1 MFVFKKALPRRTV
14 LRGLGATVA
23 LPLLEAMV
31 PAMTASA
38 KTVANPPKRFGAV
51 FVPLGERPGFWKP
64 ETVGSDFEF
73 TPILAPIEKFRE
85 HVTVI
90 SELCDPIDGHA
101 VTVSAWLSGTVPKKT
116 FAEDVYSGETVDQV
130 IARRIG
136 QETPLPSLELATED
150 FTGYIGGCDTQYS
163 CAYMNTISWS
173 SATTPVPMEINP
185 RVVFERMFG
194 RPGTA
199 AQRQQRMRTDKSI
212 LDSLV
217 DDVKELGHELGARD
231 LGRLNEYLDH
241 VREIERRIQMSENA
255 GASSLANMD
264 APFGIPESWEEHARL
279 MFELAALA
287 YEADITRV
295 ASFMMA
301 KDASMISYTN
311 LGISEPHHSMTHH
324 LELTENIENLV
335 KINTY
340 HMTLFAEFIE
350 RLSSTPD
357 GDGSLLDHSL
367 ILFGSGMSEANIHS
381 RLDIPTL
388 LIGGHSA
395 GFKGN
400 RHVQTAP
407 ETPFAN
413 CLLTLANIYGCE
425 RESFGTLS
433 TGELTL

>member
-1 MFVFKKALPRRTV
+1 MFIFKKALPRRTV
-14 LRGLGATVA
+14 LRGLGATLA

-38 KTVANPPKRFGAV
+38 KTVANPPKRFGVV
-51 FVPLGERPGFWKP
+51 FVPLGERPGFWTP
-64 ETVGSDFEF
+64 ATVGSDFEF
-73 TPILAPIEKFRE
+73 TPILKPIEKFRD
-85 HVTVI
+85 HVTVV

-173 SATTPVPMEINP
+173 SPTTPVPMEINP

-199 AQRQQRMRTDKSI
+199 AQRQQRMQTDKSI
-212 LDSLV
+212 LDSLT
-217 DDVKELGHELGARD
+217 DDVKELERGLGARD

-241 VREIERRIQMSENA
+241 VREVERRIQMSEKA
-255 GASSLANMD
+255 GASSLLEVD

-279 MFELAALA
+279 MFELAALS

-295 ASFMMA
+295 TSFMMA
-301 KDASMISYTN
+301 KDASMMSYTN

-324 LELTENIENLV
+324 LELAENTQNLV

-340 HMTLFAEFIE
+340 HMSLFAEFIE
-350 RLSSTPD
+350 RLSTTPD

-388 LIGGHSA
+388 LVGGHSV
-395 GFKGN
+395 GFKGD

>member
-1 MFVFKKALPRRTV
+1 MFITKKALPRRTV
-14 LRGLGATVA
+14 LRGLGATLA

-38 KTVANPPKRFGAV
+38 KTVANPPKRFGVV
-51 FVPLGERPGFWKP
+51 FVPLGERPGFWTP
-64 ETVGSDFEF
+64 PNVGSDFEF
-73 TPILAPIEKFRE
+73 TPILKPLEKFRD
-85 HVTVI
+85 HMTVV
-90 SELCDPIDGHA
+90 SEMCDPIDGHA
-101 VTVSAWLSGTVPKKT
+101 VTVSAWLSGAMPKKT
-116 FAEDVYSGETVDQV
+116 FAEDVYSGETLDQV
-130 IARRIG
+130 IARQIG

-185 RVVFERMFG
+185 RVVFERLFG

-199 AQRQQRMRTDKSI
+199 AQRQQRMHTDKSI
-212 LDSLV
+212 LDSLTA
-217 DDVKELGHELGARD
+217 DVAELERGLGPRD
-231 LGRLNEYLDH
+231 VSRLDEYLEH
-241 VREIERRIQMSENA
+241 VREIERRIEMSEKG
-255 GASSLANMD
+255 GASALLEVD
-264 APFGIPESWEEHARL
+264 APYGIPEAWEEHARL
-279 MFELAALA
+279 MFELWALA

-295 ASFMMA
+295 TSLMLA
-301 KDASMISYTN
+301 KDASMMSYTN

-324 LELTENIENLV
+324 LELTENVQNLV

-350 RLSSTPD
+350 RLSKTPD

-388 LIGGHSA
+388 LVGGHSV

-400 RHVQTAP
+400 RHIQTAP

-413 CLLTLANIYGCE
+413 CLLSLANVYGCE

-433 TGELTL
+433 TGELSL

>member
-1 MFVFKKALPRRTV
+1 VK
-14 LRGLGATVA
+14 GATLA
-23 LPLLEAMV
+23 GPLLDAMV
-31 PAMTASA
+31 PALTP
-38 KTVANPPKRFGAV
+38 TVKPAATPPTRFGAV
-51 FVPLGERPGFWKP
+51 FVPHGERPGFWTP
-64 ETVGSDFEF
+64 ATVGADFEF
-73 TPILAPIEKFRE
+73 TPILKPIEKFRE
-85 HVTVI
+85 HVTVV
-90 SELCDPIDGHA
+90 SELCDPLDGHA
-101 VTVSAWLSGTVPKKT
+101 TTVSAWLSGALPKKT

-185 RVVFERMFG
+185 RVVFERLFG

-199 AQRQQRMRTDKSI
+199 TQRQQRKQTDKSI
-212 LDSLV
+212 LDSLA
-217 DDVKELGHELGARD
+217 DDVKDLERGLGARD
-231 LGRLNEYLDH
+231 LGRLQEYLTH
-241 VREIERRIQMSENA
+241 VREVERRIEMSERA
-255 GASSLANMD
+255 GANSVLEVD

-287 YEADITRV
+287 YQADVTRV
-295 ASFMMA
+295 SSFMMA

-311 LGISEPHHSMTHH
+311 LGVSEPLHSTTHH
-324 LELTENIENLV
+324 LELPESGPNLV
-335 KINTY
+335 KFITY
-340 HMTLFAEFIE
+340 HMSLVAEFLD

-367 ILFGSGMSEANIHS
+367 ILFGSGMSEANTHS
-381 RLDIPTL
+381 RLNIPTL
-388 LIGGHSA
+388 LVGGGSV

-413 CLLTLANIYGCE
+413 CLLSLANIYGCE
-425 RESFGTLS
+425 LDKFGTLS
-433 TGELTL
+433 TGEVSL

>member
-1 MFVFKKALPRRTV
+1 MFISKMALSRRTV
-14 LRGLGATVA
+14 LRGMGATLA

-31 PAMTASA
+31 PALTQTVKTA
-38 KTVANPPKRFGAV
+38 ANPPRRFGAV
-51 FVPLGERPGFWKP
+51 FVPLGERPGYWTP
-64 ETVGSDFEF
+64 ATIGSNFEF
-73 TPILAPIEKFRE
+73 TPILKPIEKFRQQ
-85 HVTVI
+85 VTVV
-90 SELCDPIDGHA
+90 SELCDPLDGHA
-101 VTVSAWLSGTVPKKT
+101 TTVSAWLSGALPKKT

-130 IARRIG
+130 IAKKIG

-185 RVVFERMFG
+185 RVVFERLFG

-199 AQRQQRMRTDKSI
+199 AQRKQRMQTDKSI
-212 LDSLV
+212 LDSLT
-217 DDVKELGHELGARD
+217 DDVKDLQRGLGARD

-241 VREIERRIQMSENA
+241 VREVERRIQLSEKA
-255 GASSLANMD
+255 GAKSLLEVD

-287 YEADITRV
+287 YQADITRV
-295 ASFMMA
+295 STFMMA

-311 LGISEPHHSMTHH
+311 LGISEPHHSTTHH
-324 LELTENIENLV
+324 LELPESIPNLV

-340 HMTLFAEFIE
+340 HMSLFAEFIE
-350 RLSSTPD
+350 RLSTTPD

-381 RLDIPTL
+381 RLNIPTL
-388 LIGGHSA
+388 LVGGSSA
-395 GFKGN
+395 GLKGN
-400 RHVQTAP
+400 RHIQSKT

-413 CLLTLANIYGCE
+413 CLLALANVYGCE
-425 RESFGTLS
+425 LKQFGTLS
-433 TGELTL
+433 TGELSL

>member
-1 MFVFKKALPRRTV
+1 MFIFKKALPRRAV

-23 LPLLEAMV
+23 LPFLEAMV

-38 KTVANPPKRFGAV
+38 KTVANPPKRFGVV
-51 FVPLGERPGFWKP
+51 FVPLGERPGFWTP
-64 ETVGSDFEF
+64 ATVGSDFEF
-73 TPILAPIEKFRE
+73 TPILKPIEKYRE
-85 HVTVI
+85 HITVI
-90 SELCDPIDGHA
+90 SQLCDPIDGHA
-101 VTVSAWLSGTVPKKT
+101 VTVSAWLSGTEPKKT
-116 FAEDVYSGETVDQV
+116 FAEDVHSGETLDQV
-130 IARRIG
+130 VARKIG

-185 RVVFERMFG
+185 RVVFERLFG

-199 AQRQQRMRTDKSI
+199 AQRQQRMQTDKSI
-212 LDSLV
+212 LDSLT
-217 DDVKELGHELGARD
+217 DDVKELERGLGAPD
-231 LGRLNEYLDH
+231 LGRLDEYLDH
-241 VREIERRIQMSENA
+241 VREIERRIQMSEKA
-255 GASSLANMD
+255 GAQSVLDVD

-295 ASFMMA
+295 MSFMMA

-311 LGISEPHHSMTHH
+311 LGIAEPHHSMTHH
-324 LELTENIENLV
+324 LELVENIQHLV

-350 RLSSTPD
+350 RLSKTTD

-388 LIGGHSA
+388 LIGGHSV

-400 RHVQTAP
+400 RHVQTAAQ
-407 ETPFAN
+407 TPFAN
-413 CLLTLANIYGCE
+413 CLLTLANVYGCE

-433 TGELTL
+433 TGELAL

>member
-1 MFVFKKALPRRTV
+1 MFVSKKALPRRTV
-14 LRGLGATVA
+14 LRGLGATLA

-38 KTVANPPKRFGAV
+38 KTVANPPKRFGVV
-51 FVPLGERPGFWKP
+51 FVPLGERPGFWTP
-64 ETVGSDFEF
+64 ATVGSDFEF
-73 TPILAPIEKFRE
+73 TPILKPIEKFRE
-85 HVTVI
+85 HVTVV

-101 VTVSAWLSGTVPKKT
+101 VTVSAWLSGAEPKKT

-185 RVVFERMFG
+185 RVVFERLFG

-199 AQRQQRMRTDKSI
+199 AQRQQRMQTDRSI
-212 LDSLV
+212 LDSLT
-217 DDVKELGHELGARD
+217 DDVKELERGLGARD
-231 LGRLNEYLDH
+231 LGRLNQYLDH
-241 VREIERRIQMSENA
+241 VREVERRIQISEKS
-255 GASSLANMD
+255 GGTSLLEVD

-301 KDASMISYTN
+301 KDASMLSYTN

-324 LELTENIENLV
+324 LELTENIQNLV

-350 RLSSTPD
+350 RLSKTPD

-388 LIGGHSA
+388 LVGGHNV

>member
-1 MFVFKKALPRRTV
+1 MFISKMALSRRTV
-14 LRGLGATVA
+14 LRGMGATLA

-31 PAMTASA
+31 PALTQTVKTA
-38 KTVANPPKRFGAV
+38 ANPPRRFGAL
-51 FVPLGERPGFWKP
+51 FVPLGERPGYWTP
-64 ETVGSDFEF
+64 ATIGSNFEF
-73 TPILAPIEKFRE
+73 TPILKPIEKFRQQ
-85 HVTVI
+85 VTVV
-90 SELCDPIDGHA
+90 SELCDPLDGHA
-101 VTVSAWLSGTVPKKT
+101 TTVSAWLSGALPKKT

-130 IARRIG
+130 IAKKIG

-185 RVVFERMFG
+185 RVVFERLSG

-199 AQRQQRMRTDKSI
+199 AQRKQRMQTDKSI
-212 LDSLV
+212 LDSLT
-217 DDVKELGHELGARD
+217 DDVKDLQRGLGARD

-241 VREIERRIQMSENA
+241 VREVERRIQLSEKA
-255 GASSLANMD
+255 GAKSLLEVD

-287 YEADITRV
+287 YQADITRV
-295 ASFMMA
+295 STFMMA

-311 LGISEPHHSMTHH
+311 LGISEPHHSTTHH
-324 LELTENIENLV
+324 LELPESIPNLV

-340 HMTLFAEFIE
+340 HMSLFAEFIE
-350 RLSSTPD
+350 RLSTTPD

-381 RLDIPTL
+381 RLNIPTL
-388 LIGGHSA
+388 LVGGSSA
-395 GFKGN
+395 GLKGN
-400 RHVQTAP
+400 RHIQSKT

-413 CLLTLANIYGCE
+413 CLLALANVYGCE
-425 RESFGTLS
+425 LKQFGTLS
-433 TGELTL
+433 TGELSL

>member
-1 MFVFKKALPRRTV
+1 MFIFKKALPRRTV

-38 KTVANPPKRFGAV
+38 KTAANPPKRFGAV
-51 FVPLGERPGFWKP
+51 FVPLGERPGYWTP

-73 TPILAPIEKFRE
+73 MPIMKPMEPFRD

-90 SELCDPIDGHA
+90 SEMCDPLDGHA
-101 VTVSAWLSGTVPKKT
+101 VTVSAWLSGALPKKT
-116 FAEDVYSGETVDQV
+116 FAEDVYSGETIDQV
-130 IARRIG
+130 IASRIG

-199 AQRQQRMRTDKSI
+199 AQRQQRMQTDKSI
-212 LDSLV
+212 LDSLT
-217 DDVKELGHELGARD
+217 DDVRELGQGLGARD
-231 LGRLNEYLDH
+231 VSRLDEYLDH
-241 VREIERRIQMSENA
+241 VREIERRIQMSEKA
-255 GASSLANMD
+255 GTSSLQDVD

-279 MFELAALA
+279 MFDLAALA
-287 YEADITRV
+287 YEADVTRV
-295 ASFMMA
+295 ISYMMA

-324 LELTENIENLV
+324 LELVENVENLV
-335 KINTY
+335 RINTY
-340 HMTLFAEFIE
+340 HMGLFADFIE
-350 RLSSTPD
+350 RLSKTPD

-388 LIGGHSA
+388 LVGGRSV

-400 RHVQTAP
+400 RHVKTDP

-413 CLLTLANIYGCE
+413 CLLSLANIYGCE

-433 TGELTL
+433 TGELSL

>member
-1 MFVFKKALPRRTV
+1 M
-14 LRGLGATVA
+14 GATLA

-31 PAMTASA
+31 PALTATA
-38 KTVANPPKRFGAV
+38 KTAANPPKRFGAV
-51 FVPLGERPGFWKP
+51 FVPLGERPGFWTP
-64 ETVGSDFEF
+64 ATVGADFEF
-73 TPILAPIEKFRE
+73 TPILKPVEKFRD
-85 HVTVI
+85 HVTVV
-90 SELCDPIDGHA
+90 SELCDPLDGHA
-101 VTVSAWLSGTVPKKT
+101 TTVSAWLSGAIPKKT

-130 IARRIG
+130 IARKIG

-185 RVVFERMFG
+185 RVVFERLFG

-199 AQRQQRMRTDKSI
+199 AQRQQRRQTDKSI
-212 LDSLV
+212 LDSLT
-217 DDVKELGHELGARD
+217 DDVKDLERGLGARD
-231 LGRLNEYLDH
+231 QGRLSEYLNH
-241 VREIERRIQMSENA
+241 VREVERRIQMSEKS
-255 GASSLANMD
+255 GANTLLEVD
-264 APFGIPESWEEHARL
+264 APFGIPEAYEEHARL

-287 YEADITRV
+287 YQADITRV
-295 ASFMMA
+295 TSYMMA

-311 LGISEPHHSMTHH
+311 LGISEPHHSTTHH
-324 LELTENIENLV
+324 LELPESIPNLV

-340 HMTLFAEFIE
+340 HMSLFAEFIE
-350 RLSSTPD
+350 KLNSTPD

-367 ILFGSGMSEANIHS
+367 ILFGSGMSEANTHS
-381 RLDIPTL
+381 RLNIPTL
-388 LIGGHSA
+388 LVGGRSV

-400 RHVQTAP
+400 RHIKMEA

-425 RESFGTLS
+425 LERFGTLS
-433 TGELTL
+433 KGELSL

>member
-1 MFVFKKALPRRTV
+1 MFISKKALPRRTV
-14 LRGLGATVA
+14 LRGFGATLA
-23 LPLLEAMV
+23 LPFLEAMV

-38 KTVANPPKRFGAV
+38 KTVANPPKRFGVV
-51 FVPLGERPGFWKP
+51 FVPLGERPGFWTP

-73 TPILAPIEKFRE
+73 TPILKPIEKFRE
-85 HVTVI
+85 HVTVV

-101 VTVSAWLSGTVPKKT
+101 VTVSAWLSGTTPKKT
-116 FAEDVYSGETVDQV
+116 FAEDVYNGETVDQV
-130 IARRIG
+130 IAGKIG

-163 CAYMNTISWS
+163 CAYMNTLSWS

-185 RVVFERMFG
+185 RVAFERLFG

-199 AQRQQRMRTDKSI
+199 EQRMQRMQTNKSI
-212 LDSLV
+212 LDSLT
-217 DDVKELGHELGARD
+217 DDVQDLQSGLGARD
-231 LGRLNEYLDH
+231 LSRLDEYLEH
-241 VREIERRIQMSENA
+241 VREVERRIDRSEKSD
-255 GASSLANMD
+255 ASRLLEVD

-279 MFELAALA
+279 MFELQALA

-295 ASFMMA
+295 TTFMMA

-324 LELTENIENLV
+324 LELEENVQNLV
-335 KINTY
+335 KLNTY
-340 HMTLFAEFIE
+340 HMNLFAEFIE
-350 RLSSTPD
+350 RLSTTPD
-357 GDGSLLDHSL
+357 GDGSLLDNSL

-388 LIGGHSA
+388 LVGGHSV

-400 RHVQTAP
+400 RHVKTEP

-413 CLLTLANIYGCE
+413 CLLTLANAYGCE